1 MFLSKRNIMICFAAA
16 ITGIAAGVAVN
27 QTKTIQ
33 TFSTGEKTIVLDA
46 GHGSPDGGAV
56 GVSGVLEKD
65 INLAIVLKLEE
76 ILEVRGVN
84 VILTRTD
91 DSGLHDGSGT
101 IRSMKVTDMNRRLEI
116 INGSGADL
124 FISIHMNS
132 LNDSSVNGLHIFYD
146 SKHESIKMIAEKIQ
160 NVLAEATGASSHE
173 VREASSSL
181 YLMKNTSIP
190 GILVECGFLSNPE
203 EEQKLADEEYQSR
216 IAWAI
221 ANALL

>member
-1 MFLSKRNIMICFAAA
+1 MVFSRKNIIICFAAA
-16 ITGIAAGVAVN
+16 VIGISAAAAAKYV
-27 QTKTIQ
+27 KTVE
-33 TFSTGEKTIVLDA
+33 TFSADRKTIVLDA
-46 GHGSPDGGAV
+46 GHGAPDGGAV

-76 ILEVRGVN
+76 ILDSRGAE
-84 VILTRTD
+84 VILTRTG

-101 IRSMKVTDMNRRLEI
+101 IRNKKVTDMNRRLEI

-124 FISIHMNS
+124 FVSIHMNS
-132 LNDSSVNGLHIFYD
+132 LNDPSVKGLHIFYD
-146 SKHESIKMIAEKIQ
+146 MKHEDIKPLAERIQ
-160 NVLAEATGASSHE
+160 NSLAEVTGAAGHE
-173 VREASSSL
+173 VRKASSSL
-181 YLMKNTSIP
+181 YLMKNTEIP

-203 EEQKLADEEYQSR
+203 EEQKLADDEYQSR